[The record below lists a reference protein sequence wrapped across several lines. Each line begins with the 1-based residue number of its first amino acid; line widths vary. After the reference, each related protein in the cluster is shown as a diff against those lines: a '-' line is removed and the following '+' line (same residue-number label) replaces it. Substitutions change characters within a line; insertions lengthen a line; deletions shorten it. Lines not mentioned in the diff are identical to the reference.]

1 MKPFYCSK
9 VSGKK
14 GKFNGNEL
22 VVKKASR
29 ASINRVDKLCD
40 EENEYKR
47 KKVYLPYFFSIIQ
60 IVALC
65 IAGIGTLSLYMGTE
79 YNIVSLEDFEW
90 RVVILVTILSGIV
103 LVGIFGYEKM
113 RQINYEKSDICA
125 EYNSRIENM
134 FESIYLEMGVPIDAP
149 YVDFLHFNY
158 RLNGAGVVPVKTE
171 KYSQLFNIWD
181 FKFYSDNK
189 KLYMAS
195 DEEVYAIDIANIKNI
210 TKVNEKIYLSV
221 TKKQKNTIA
230 KFKKNNVKG
239 RFGSYKIESY
249 YIMQFEHKEDLWG
262 LYFPWYELPVIEE
275 LTGIKAK
282 WEMVGDNPTI
292 FALILK

>member
-1 MKPFYCSK
+1 MKPFWCSK
-9 VSGKK
+9 VSGNKL
-14 GKFNGNEL
+14 KFNGDEL
-22 VVKKASR
+22 VVKKASKG
-29 ASINRVDKLCD
+29 AIKRVDKLCD

-47 KKVYLPYFFSIIQ
+47 KKVYLPYIFSIIQ

-65 IAGIGTLSLYMGTE
+65 IAGIGALSLYLGTD
-79 YNIVSLEDFEW
+79 YNVVSLDDFEW
-90 RVVILVTILSGIV
+90 RVVILVTSLSGVV
-103 LVGIFGYEKM
+103 LVGIFSYEKI

-125 EYNSRIENM
+125 EYNARIDNV
-134 FESIYLEMGVPIDAP
+134 FDSIYLEMGVPIDAP

-195 DEEVYAIDIANIKNI
+195 DEAVYAIDIASIKGI
-210 TKVNEKIYLSV
+210 KKIDEPISISVDKRQKKRIDKFEKY
-221 TKKQKNTIA
+221 
-230 KFKKNNVKG
+230 NVKG
-239 RFGSYKIESY
+239 RFGTFKIESY
-249 YIMQFEHKEDLWG
+249 YIMEFEHKSDFWG

-275 LTGIKAK
+275 LTGIKAQ
-282 WEMVGDNPTI
+282 
-292 FALILK
+292 

>member
-1 MKPFYCSK
+1 
-9 VSGKK
+9 
-14 GKFNGNEL
+14 
-22 VVKKASR
+22 
-29 ASINRVDKLCD
+29 VDKLCD

-47 KKVYLPYFFSIIQ
+47 KKVYLPYIFSIIQ

-65 IAGIGTLSLYMGTE
+65 IAGIGALSLYLGTD
-79 YNIVSLEDFEW
+79 YNIVSLDDFEW
-90 RVVILVTILSGIV
+90 CVVILVTALSGVV
-103 LVGIFGYEKM
+103 LVGIFSYEKI

-125 EYNSRIENM
+125 EYNARIDNV
-134 FESIYLEMGVPIDAP
+134 FDSIYLEMGVPIDAP

-195 DEEVYAIDIANIKNI
+195 DEAVYAIDIASIKGI
-210 TKVNEKIYLSV
+210 KKIDEPISISV
-221 TKKQKNTIA
+221 DKRQKKRIA
-230 KFKKNNVKG
+230 KFEKYNVKG
-239 RFGSYKIESY
+239 RFGTFKIESY
-249 YIMQFEHKEDLWG
+249 YIMEFEHKSDFWG

-275 LTGIKAK
+275 LTGIKAQ
-282 WEMVGDNPTI
+282 
-292 FALILK
+292 

>member
-1 MKPFYCSK
+1 MKPFWCSK
-9 VSGKK
+9 VSGNKL
-14 GKFNGNEL
+14 KFNGDEL
-22 VVKKASR
+22 VVKKASKG
-29 ASINRVDKLCD
+29 AINRVDKLCD

-47 KKVYLPYFFSIIQ
+47 KKVYLPYIFSIIQ

-65 IAGIGTLSLYMGTE
+65 IAGIGALSLYLGAE
-79 YNIVSLEDFEW
+79 YDIVSLDDFEW
-90 RVVILVTILSGIV
+90 RVVILLTVLSGVV
-103 LVGIFGYEKM
+103 LFGIFGYEKL

-125 EYNSRIENM
+125 EYNARIDNM
-134 FESIYLEMGVPIDAP
+134 FDSIYLEMGVPIDAP

-195 DEEVYAIDIANIKNI
+195 DEAVYAIDIASIKGI
-210 TKVNEKIYLSV
+210 KKIDEPISISV
-221 TKKQKNTIA
+221 DRRQKKRIA
-230 KFKKNNVKG
+230 KFEKCNVKG
-239 RFGSYKIESY
+239 RFGTYKIESY
-249 YIMQFEHKEDLWG
+249 YIMGFEHKSDLWG

-275 LTGIKAK
+275 LTGIKAQ
-282 WEMVGDNPTI
+282 
-292 FALILK
+292 